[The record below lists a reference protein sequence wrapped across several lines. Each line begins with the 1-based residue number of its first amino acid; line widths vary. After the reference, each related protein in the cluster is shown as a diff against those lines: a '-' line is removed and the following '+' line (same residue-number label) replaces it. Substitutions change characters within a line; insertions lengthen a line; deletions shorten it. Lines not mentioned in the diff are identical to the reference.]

1 MARPDIFICF
11 SSKDLKVAREV
22 VEFLEARRLKCWLSS
37 RDVGGGENYQEA
49 IVDQIQ
55 ASKVLI
61 FLFSENSNHSGEV
74 RKELS
79 LAGSMGAAVIPLRL
93 DDITPAGGLRYE
105 LATRQWI
112 DAFEDREVAFG
123 RLSQAVRQA
132 LTTVPSRRGASEPAQ
147 RIHATAKAPAAHITA
162 APAMAAAPIP
172 QPHAPLVISG
182 TEQFEA
188 VRTLL
193 ARHIGPI
200 AKICIQKAA
209 SEAQSVDDLCERLA
223 AQVRDPADR
232 TAFLKAARVR
242 LAAG

>member
-93 DDITPAGGLRYE
+93 DDITPTGGLRYE

-112 DAFEDREVAFG
+112 DAFEDHEAAFG

-132 LTTVPSRRGASEPAQ
+132 LTTVPSKRGASEPTP
-147 RIHATAKAPAAHITA
+147 RTHSAKAPAAQV
-162 APAMAAAPIP
+162 APAVLEAALPPPA
-172 QPHAPLVISG
+172 HAPLVVSG

-209 SEAQSVDDLCERLA
+209 SEARSVDDLCERLA

-232 TAFLKAARVR
+232 SAFLKAARVR
-242 LAAG
+242 LATG

>member
-1 MARPDIFICF
+1 MTRPDIFICF

-22 VEFLEARRLKCWLSS
+22 AQFLEARRLKCWLSS

-61 FLFSENSNHSGEV
+61 FLFSENSNRSGEV

-112 DAFEDREVAFG
+112 DAFEDREAAFG

-132 LTTVPSRRGASEPAQ
+132 LTTVPSRRGASEPAP
-147 RIHATAKAPAAHITA
+147 RTHSAKAPAAQA
-162 APAMAAAPIP
+162 APAMSEAVLPP
-172 QPHAPLVISG
+172 QPAHAPLVVSG

-232 TAFLKAARVR
+232 SAFLKAARVR